1 VSAATSEFELA
12 FVLHARPYQE
22 TSQIIEVLARE
33 HGRVGIVARGA
44 RRPSSRWRSV
54 LQPFQPVRLSWSGRG
69 SLQTLRAAEAEAH
82 ALPLQGMG
90 LMAAFYLNELILN
103 FIRRGDP
110 HPGLFMAYA
119 QALDELRQ
127 YPDPE
132 PALRRFELALLAEA
146 GYGLNLDHDVLND
159 VALDPHASYE
169 YRIEHGPVPAEAG
182 QGGLVLSGMAL
193 LAISRGELDD
203 PGVLQSAKRLLRGVL
218 AHYLDGR
225 ALRTRQVLASMRR
238 TPPQPQPQPQLS

>member
-1 VSAATSEFELA
+1 MSAATSEFEPA
-12 FVLHARPYQE
+12 FILHARPYQE
-22 TSQIIEVLARE
+22 TSQIIEVLARD

-54 LQPFQPVRLSWSGRG
+54 LQPFQSVRLSWGGRG
-69 SLQTLRAAEAEAH
+69 SLQTLRAAETASQEP
-82 ALPLQGMG
+82 PLQGMA

-119 QALDELRQ
+119 EALGELRQ
-127 YPDPE
+127 GPDSE
-132 PALRRFELALLAEA
+132 PALRRFELRLLAEA

-159 VALDPHASYE
+159 VALDPHGSYE

-182 QGGLVLSGMAL
+182 QAALVLSGLTL
-193 LAISRGELDD
+193 LAISRGELTD

-225 ALRTRQVLASMRR
+225 TLRTRQVLASMRR
-238 TPPQPQPQPQLS
+238 APAVSQLS

>member
-1 VSAATSEFELA
+1 MNAATSEFEPA
-12 FVLHARPYQE
+12 FILHARPYQE

-54 LQPFQPVRLSWSGRG
+54 LQPFQAVRLSWGGRG
-69 SLQTLRAAEAEAH
+69 SLQTLRAAEAASQD
-82 ALPLQGMG
+82 APLQGLA

-103 FIRRGDP
+103 FTRRGDP

-119 QALDELRQ
+119 EALAELRQ
-127 YPDPE
+127 GPDPE
-132 PALRRFELALLAEA
+132 PALRRFELRLLAEA
-146 GYGLNLDHDVLND
+146 G
-159 VALDPHASYE
+159 
-169 YRIEHGPVPAEAG
+169 
-182 QGGLVLSGMAL
+182 QGALVLSGLTL
-193 LAISRGELDD
+193 LAISRGELTD

-225 ALRTRQVLASMRR
+225 TLRTRQVLASMRR
-238 TPPQPQPQPQLS
+238 APVASQL

>member
-1 VSAATSEFELA
+1 MSAATSEFEPA
-12 FVLHARPYQE
+12 FILHARPYQE

-54 LQPFQPVRLSWSGRG
+54 LQPFQAVRLSWGGRG
-69 SLQTLRAAEAEAH
+69 SLQTLRAAEDTQDV
-82 ALPLQGMG
+82 PLQGMA
-90 LMAAFYLNELILN
+90 LMAAFYLNELVLN

-119 QALDELRQ
+119 QALAELRQ
-127 YPDPE
+127 GPDAG
-132 PALRRFELALLAEA
+132 PALRRFELRLLAEA

-159 VALDPHASYE
+159 VALDPHGTYE

-182 QGGLVLSGMAL
+182 QGVLVLSGLTL
-193 LAISRGELDD
+193 LAISRGELTD
-203 PGVLQSAKRLLRGVL
+203 PGVLQAAKRLLRGVL

-225 ALRTRQVLASMRR
+225 TLRTRQVLASMRR
-238 TPPQPQPQPQLS
+238 APAVPQLS